1 MAISSVR
8 DSAGETFAID
18 LAESRRLLLCLSNAA
33 LAGGSPASTIREAI
47 IDGFGDDCS
56 ALRAAAIASLVADL
70 MDQGWSYSLSEVE
83 LKLHKPEVGHLV
95 GKESFRIPLL
105 RERDKKLKEPATVS
119 FIKRMERPR
128 KRGADRISV
137 ANLVADGDKLQET
150 LRDHGA
156 DGVQP
161 YVQVI
166 GSPAD
171 RDCFTGYKLQDIWRY
186 FRLTWAL
193 PYRPTPGRKVYI
205 LVRDEGQPWHPI
217 IGIAALGNSIVHIP
231 SRDRWIGWTV
241 DAVAGSIKSPRD
253 SKEWYQLLL
262 ESVNKAVDAIKQD
275 DLVRIPSLNEDMRVV
290 ETALE
295 SIIAETS
302 SDEDLVVQSD
312 MDWEKLSGSLLYRKK
327 RAKSLLRLIRAR
339 ETLIHQSKAVEGA
352 MFALLNTARGRNA
365 ISVALET
372 LKNRA
377 IGTNMMDIIVCGA
390 VPPYNHLLGGKL
402 VSLLMLSREI
412 RVAYENRYRGRVS
425 IIASGM
431 RGSPVLRDPS
441 LVLIGT
447 TSLYH
452 VGSSQYNRL
461 QIPSETADDGAAGSK
476 IGYLPVGTTEGYG
489 SVYISDMTVRAMER
503 WLEKDGRKQRVST
516 KFGAGTS
523 PRMRLIRTGL
533 QSLGVHADL
542 VLKHDF
548 KRIVYVV
555 ELARNARRFLLGQDD
570 HPSYYFNHPESTKT
584 LVEYWRKRWLE
595 MRLSNSEVADRVQRF
610 QVSSLLLGEYM
621 KALSND

>member
-18 LAESRRLLLCLSNAA
+18 LAESRPLLLCLSNAA
-33 LAGGSPASTIREAI
+33 LAGGSPASAIREAI
-47 IDGFGDDCS
+47 TDGLGDDRS

-70 MDQGWSYSLSEVE
+70 TDQGWSYSLSEAE

-95 GKESFRIPLL
+95 EKDSFRIPLL

-119 FIKRMERPR
+119 FIKRMERSQ
-128 KRGADRISV
+128 KRGANWISV
-137 ANLVADGDKLQET
+137 ANLVADGDKLRET
-150 LRDHGA
+150 LRNHGA

-166 GSPAD
+166 DSPSD
-171 RDCFTGYKLQDIWRY
+171 RDRFTGYKLQDIWRY

-205 LVRDEGQPWHPI
+205 LVRDGGQPRHPI
-217 IGIAALGNSIVHIP
+217 MGIAALGNSIVHIP

-241 DAVAGSIKSPRD
+241 DAVETGIKTSQD
-253 SKEWYQLLL
+253 SREWYQRLLDSL
-262 ESVNKAVDAIKQD
+262 QEAIDAIKQD
-275 DLVRIPSLNEDMRVV
+275 DLVPIDAVKNDMRSV

-295 SIIAETS
+295 GVLADPS
-302 SDEDLVVQSD
+302 SDEDLVVHSD
-312 MDWEKLSGSLLYRKK
+312 MDWEKLAGSSLYRKK

-339 ETLIHQSKAVEGA
+339 ETLIHQSKAAEGA

-402 VSLLMLSREI
+402 VSLLMLTREV
-412 RVAYENRYRGRVS
+412 RLAYENRYRGHVS

-431 RGSPVLRDPS
+431 RGNPVSRDPS
-441 LVLIGT
+441 LVLLGT

-461 QIPSETADDGAAGSK
+461 QIPRDLADEGVPGAK

-503 WLEKDGRKQRVST
+503 WLEKDGRKVPVST

-523 PRMRLIRTGL
+523 PRMRLVRTGL
-533 QSLGVHADL
+533 QSLGVRADL

-555 ELARNARRFLLGQDD
+555 ELARNARRFLLGQD
-570 HPSYYFNHPESTKT
+570 HHASYYFDQPESTQT

-595 MRLSNSEVADRVQRF
+595 MRISNSDVVDRVQRF
-610 QVSSLLLGEYM
+610 HVSSLLLGQYIRSR
-621 KALSND
+621 SND